1 MCQEKKNKKDKD
13 KKSKGPKIFNPEDGG
28 VSKLKIKT
36 VPPKVRNIFVEK
48 GYSTRD
54 RKFKLFWGGEG
65 CKMRFFSKFFLK
77 F

>member
-28 VSKLKIKT
+28 VPKLKIKT
-36 VPPKVRNIFVEK
+36 VPPKVRNIFVER

-54 RKFKLFWGGEG
+54 IGSSSFFLGGEG
-65 CKMRFFSKFFLK
+65 CKIRVFSKFI
-77 F
+77 